1 LHAKSNI
8 SSALIVQWTA
18 DGDRGTTGESAQ
30 SLVGTEP
37 APERGSV
44 TGRLLREVALHAP
57 VTPLKP
63 SLARWVRAQVSGHF
77 TGQLVLSEAVLKE
90 PEEGRPPIK
99 SLAPCCPQMQCQMV
113 ALCNVFS
120 SPVFVLHFLM
130 LTIIEFY
137 FVLMTSVYSQYLR
150 DSCKQYLALIGS

>member
-90 PEEGRPPIK
+90 PEEGRPPHQESG
-99 SLAPCCPQMQCQMV
+99 SLLPPNAVSNGYTVQCF
-113 ALCNVFS
+113 AR
-120 SPVFVLHFLM
+120 H
-130 LTIIEFY
+130 
-137 FVLMTSVYSQYLR
+137 
-150 DSCKQYLALIGS
+150 